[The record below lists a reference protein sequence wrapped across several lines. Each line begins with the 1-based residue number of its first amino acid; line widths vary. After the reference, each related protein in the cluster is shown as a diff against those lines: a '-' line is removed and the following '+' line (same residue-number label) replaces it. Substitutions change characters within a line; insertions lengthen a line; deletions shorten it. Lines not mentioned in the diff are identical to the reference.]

1 MGKKYRIID
10 EDGDRYEVEEV
21 ETEEAE
27 TPDTDEDP
35 VKDDDS
41 ALSDEEI
48 RALKNLASVADKLL
62 SLVTE
67 AQTTD
72 EDTDEDEE
80 MIEEDKEE
88 IIDTD
93 EEEDEDDKKP
103 TCDSKKSFG
112 AIEKPVK
119 TIDSLGADLDIE
131 SAWAKRYG
139 GNV

>member
-21 ETEEAE
+21 ETEEVKAPE
-27 TPDTDEDP
+27 TTEDP

-48 RALKNLASVADKLL
+48 RALKRLAGVAEKLV
-62 SLVTE
+62 SLVAE
-67 AQTTD
+67 AQATD

-93 EEEDEDDKKP
+93 EEELKKP

-119 TIDSLGADLDIE
+119 TVDSLDADLDIAA
-131 SAWAKRYG
+131 AWAKRYG

>member
-10 EDGDRYEVEEV
+10 EDGDHYEVEEV
-21 ETEEAE
+21 ETEEVKAPE
-27 TPDTDEDP
+27 THEDP

-48 RALKNLASVADKLL
+48 RALKSLASVADKLL

-67 AQTTD
+67 AQATD
-72 EDTDEDEE
+72 EATDEDEE

-93 EEEDEDDKKP
+93 EEELKKP
-103 TCDSKKSFG
+103 TYDSKKSFG

-119 TIDSLGADLDIE
+119 TVDSLGADLDIE

>member
-1 MGKKYRIID
+1 MSKKYRIID
-10 EDGDRYEVEEV
+10 EDGDHYEVEEV
-21 ETEEAE
+21 ETEEVKAPE
-27 TPDTDEDP
+27 TCEDP

-48 RALKNLASVADKLL
+48 RALKRLASVADKLV
-62 SLVTE
+62 SLAE
-67 AQTTD
+67 AQATDAD
-72 EDTDEDEE
+72 EDADEDEE
-80 MIEEDKEE
+80 MIKEDKEE

-93 EEEDEDDKKP
+93 EEELKKP

-119 TIDSLGADLDIE
+119 TVDSLNADLDIE
-131 SAWAKRYG
+131 TAWAKRYG

>member
-10 EDGDRYEVEEV
+10 EDGDHYEVEEV
-21 ETEEAE
+21 ETEEVEAPE
-27 TPDTDEDP
+27 TREDP
-35 VKDDDS
+35 VEDDDS

-80 MIEEDKEE
+80 MIEEDNEE

-93 EEEDEDDKKP
+93 EEELKKP

-119 TIDSLGADLDIE
+119 TVDSLGADLDIE

>member
-10 EDGDRYEVEEV
+10 EDGDHYEVEEV
-21 ETEEAE
+21 ETEEVKAPE
-27 TPDTDEDP
+27 KTEDP
-35 VKDDDS
+35 VKEDDS

-48 RALKNLASVADKLL
+48 RALKRLAGVADKLVN
-62 SLVTE
+62 LVAE
-67 AQTTD
+67 AQATD

-93 EEEDEDDKKP
+93 EEELKKP

-119 TIDSLGADLDIE
+119 TVDSLDADLDIAA
-131 SAWAKRYG
+131 AWAKRYG

>member
-21 ETEEAE
+21 ETEEVKAPK
-27 TPDTDEDP
+27 TAEDP
-35 VKDDDS
+35 VEDDDS

-48 RALKNLASVADKLL
+48 RALKRLAGVADKLV
-62 SLVTE
+62 SLVAE
-67 AQTTD
+67 AQATD
-72 EDTDEDEE
+72 KDTDEDEE

-93 EEEDEDDKKP
+93 EEELKKP

-119 TIDSLGADLDIE
+119 TVDSLDADLDIAA
-131 SAWAKRYG
+131 AWAKRYG

>member
-21 ETEEAE
+21 ETEEVKDPE
-27 TPDTDEDP
+27 TCEDP
-35 VKDDDS
+35 IEDDDS
-41 ALSDEEI
+41 TLSDEEI
-48 RALKNLASVADKLL
+48 RALKRLAGVADKLV
-62 SLVTE
+62 SLVAE
-67 AQTTD
+67 AQATD
-72 EDTDEDEE
+72 EDADEDEE
-80 MIEEDKEE
+80 MIEEEKEE

-93 EEEDEDDKKP
+93 EEELKKP

-119 TIDSLGADLDIE
+119 TTDSLDADLDIAA
-131 SAWAKRYG
+131 AWAKRYG

>member
-21 ETEEAE
+21 ETEEVKDPE
-27 TPDTDEDP
+27 TTEDP
-35 VKDDDS
+35 VEDDDS

-48 RALKNLASVADKLL
+48 RALKRLAGVAEKLV
-62 SLVTE
+62 SLVAE
-67 AQTTD
+67 AQATD

-93 EEEDEDDKKP
+93 EEELKKP

-119 TIDSLGADLDIE
+119 TVDSLDADLDIAA
-131 SAWAKRYG
+131 AWAKRYG